1 MPSYVPL
8 PEPPSVS
15 ALPPRFTVEPDTP
28 DNVPVDCG
36 VVAALRSS
44 VAPAPARSTALP
56 DDRLPPAPTASVLP
70 LPIVV
75 PPVYEFV
82 PVSVV
87 VDGPFTARLPLPEI
101 APPRPRSFAPPTVS
115 VDPAPRFT
123 ALVNVVPATLVPS
136 VPPAP
141 LVFSAPVPSAE
152 PLPAISVPPPVRL
165 VPPE

>member
-1 MPSYVPL
+1 MPL

-15 ALPPRFTVEPDTP
+15 ALPPRFTVEPATP
-28 DNVPVDCG
+28 DNAPVDCG

-44 VAPAPARSTALP
+44 VAPAPARFTALP
-56 DDRLPPAPTASVLP
+56 PDRAPPAPTASVLP

-75 PPVYEFV
+75 LPVYVFV

-101 APPRPRSFAPPTVS
+101 VPPRPRLLAPPTVS
-115 VDPAPRFT
+115 VEPEPRLT
-123 ALVNVVPATLVPS
+123 ALFSVVPATLVPS

-141 LVFSAPVPSAE
+141 LVFSAPVPSAA
-152 PLPAISVPPPVRL
+152 PLLAISVPPPVRF
-165 VPPE
+165 VPPV